1 VNTQERR
8 LRGTVVAIAAVMVAV
23 LAAGLSA
30 PAYGDDDQSPPT
42 TVAGGCY
49 ISPYG
54 YEVCDVGGGGN
65 PGPGETTTP
74 GPTGSGPPTTASP
87 YYDDYELASTYFN
100 DGNNYVCDAEGNHE
114 TLPMGEPLP
123 RGYVELDVVLEKS
136 TATGQV
142 VNTWL
147 QCEAEPTPTTLPPPT
162 PEESWAAADTLLP
175 SPTIQFSPSDNG
187 LVHLQT
193 WFWLSNDAAGAPVTV
208 TARTDTGQT
217 ITAVVEPVGYTW
229 TFGTGDSA
237 PSSTAGSEEDPAVR
251 YTYVDAG
258 TYEVSV
264 TVEWAGQYYGPGG
277 DEEGALGPV
286 AAPATY
292 APYQVRQIRSVLSA
306 GTG

>member
-1 VNTQERR
+1 MAITMCAMRR
-8 LRGTVVAIAAVMVAV
+8 V
-23 LAAGLSA
+23 
-30 PAYGDDDQSPPT
+30 
-42 TVAGGCY
+42 
-49 ISPYG
+49 IS
-54 YEVCDVGGGGN
+54 
-65 PGPGETTTP
+65 
-74 GPTGSGPPTTASP
+74 
-87 YYDDYELASTYFN
+87 
-100 DGNNYVCDAEGNHE
+100 E

-123 RGYVELDVVLEKS
+123 PGYVELDVVLEKS

-147 QCEAEPTPTTLPPPT
+147 QCESEPTPTTLPPPT

-175 SPTIQFSPSDNG
+175 LPTIQFSPSDNG

-193 WFWLSNDAAGAPVTV
+193 WFWLSNDAAGTPVTV
-208 TARTDTGQT
+208 TARTHTGQT

-264 TVEWAGQYYGPGG
+264 TVEWAGQYLRPWRRRRGRFGTGSGSGYLCPLPSETNPLGPQRRYRMSNRNRGSRTSLWRVSGVAPGG
-277 DEEGALGPV
+277 SATCPM
-286 AAPATY
+286 PATSY
-292 APYQVRQIRSVLSA
+292 RSPLA
-306 GTG
+306 G